1 VVSLSDTLTVSAPGT
16 RQRATPLTTAM
27 LGTAILLGMV
37 LLMALQFPG
46 RPEWFV
52 SFGGQGNYTPYAR
65 DVLGEDVM
73 VTLADGH
80 DGQAFWLQA
89 RDPALLQSE
98 ATADV
103 FDRPVYRAQRMLYPT
118 LAAPFRLAG
127 DEALL
132 WGLVLVN
139 LAVVAG
145 GTYVSAR
152 LAVNRGAPAIL
163 GLAFALNPL
172 VLVAALM
179 DLGDALGLALLM
191 ATVLALRE
199 DRFRTALLCA
209 VGAVLAKE
217 VFLLPLG
224 AIALLSIDGLS
235 WRRRAELLVLPALSA
250 GLWGLYVRW
259 RFDWAPTKVGELT
272 PVPLKGFVDAYRVEW
287 SVVHDWIHAIVAV
300 ALLALSAMV
309 VVRWCRR
316 RTLELT
322 AALPFALLVP
332 MLSLGVISLWMNS
345 IRAFGPAITL
355 LAIDWYAT
363 SDHRRSAVARR
374 DEAREARG
382 LLPT

>member
-1 VVSLSDTLTVSAPGT
+1 MSLSADSTALTVRPGP
-16 RQRATPLTTAM
+16 TPLMASV
-27 LGTAILLGMV
+27 LGTGILLAMV
-37 LLMALQFPG
+37 LFMTVQFPG
-46 RPEWFV
+46 HPEWFV

-65 DVLGEDVM
+65 EVVGEDVL

-89 RDPALLQSE
+89 RDPALVDSD
-98 ATADV
+98 AVADV

-118 LAAPFRLAG
+118 LAAPFRLG
-127 DEALL
+127 GEQALF

-145 GTYVSAR
+145 GTYVTAR
-152 LAVNRGAPAIL
+152 LAVNRGAPAML

-172 VLVAALM
+172 VIVAVLM

-199 DRFRTALLCA
+199 DRRRAAVLCA

-217 VFLLPLG
+217 VFFLPV
-224 AIALLSIDGLS
+224 AAMALLSVDGLP
-235 WRRRAELLVLPALSA
+235 WRRRAELLVIPAAVA
-250 GLWGLYVRW
+250 GTWGLYVRW
-259 RFDWAPTKVGELT
+259 RFDWAATKVGELT
-272 PVPLKGFVDAYRVEW
+272 AVPLRGFVDAYRFEW
-287 SVVHDWIHAIVAV
+287 SVVHDWNHAIAAAV
-300 ALLALSAMV
+300 LLALSAV
-309 VVRWCRR
+309 VAVRWVRR

-332 MLSLGVISLWMNS
+332 LLSMGVIVFWMNS
-345 IRAFGPAITL
+345 IRAFGPALTL

-363 SDHRRSAVARR
+363 SRRPQPSGQPHRRP
-374 DEAREARG
+374 E
-382 LLPT
+382 LLSR